1 MEKRDRIR
9 RMAIITE
16 SGCWRGVGR
25 DEGKSTLFFEMVY
38 ISGAAKGETI
48 EKRYVFEGNLP
59 DPLCRDMLRM
69 GFMVRSFED
78 IESITE
84 QLVGIVVRVSL
95 VQDGDTLRI
104 YIDDYFGRDDPKKY
118 AVNR

>member
-16 SGCWRGVGR
+16 SGCWKGVGR

-38 ISGAAKGETI
+38 ISGSEKGKAI
-48 EKRYVFEGNLP
+48 EKRYVFEEGLP
-59 DPLCRDMLRM
+59 DSLCKDMLRM
-69 GFMVRSFED
+69 GFMVKSFED
-78 IESITE
+78 IESIAGL
-84 QLVGIVVRVSL
+84 LVGIVVRVSL

-104 YIDDYFGRDDPKKY
+104 YVDDYFGRDDPKKY